1 MEFETDNLIFW
12 GTRGGLPSGEVTSA
26 KYGLATSCVELGLSD
41 RHIILDAG
49 SGISLFGKQIEHK
62 STKAIDILIGHYHYD
77 HLIGL
82 PFFTPLFNGNQT
94 VRIFLPE
101 LDGKPGINAIDRLI
115 SPPLFPITR
124 QMFSDSVS
132 FHSFTPGETLKLS
145 PDIFVSTS
153 LFPHPGQNCG
163 YRLQKSGKDKF
174 CYISDIENTGG
185 DTLDDVIAFNKNC
198 THLVIDSS
206 YTQEEM
212 KSRKGWGHLSLGDI
226 KFIAEALPHVQIF
239 MYHHDIFKSDSQ
251 IDADSKQLLS
261 KYSNVRL
268 AQQFEK
274 IQLA

>member
-1 MEFETDNLIFW
+1 METVTGDLIFW

-26 KYGLATSCVELGLSD
+26 KYGLATSCVELALSD

-49 SGISLFGKQIEHK
+49 SGISLFGKQIEPDSK
-62 STKAIDILIGHYHYD
+62 KAIDILIGHYHYD

-82 PFFTPLFNGNQT
+82 PFCVPLFNKNQP

-101 LDGKPGINAIDRLI
+101 LDGKPGINAIDKLI

-124 QMFSDSVS
+124 QMFTDSVS
-132 FHSFTPGETLKLS
+132 FHSFTPGETWELS
-145 PDIFVSTS
+145 PDIFVSTH

-163 YRLQKSGKDKF
+163 YRLQKSGVDQL
-174 CYISDIENTGG
+174 CYISDIENTGAT
-185 DTLDDVIAFNKNC
+185 TLDDVVAFNKGS
-198 THLVIDSS
+198 THLIIDSS
-206 YTQEEM
+206 YTQEEI
-212 KSRKGWGHLSLGDI
+212 KSRKGWGHLSLSDI
-226 KFIAEALPHVQIF
+226 EFIAKALPHVQIF

-251 IDADSKQLLS
+251 IDADSEWLLS
-261 KYSNVRL
+261 KCSNVRL

>member
-1 MEFETDNLIFW
+1 MESVTDNLIFW

-26 KYGLATSCVELGLSD
+26 SYGLATSCVELALLD

-49 SGISLFGKQIEHK
+49 SGISLFGKQVEPN

-82 PFFTPLFNGNQT
+82 PFCAPLFNGNQP

-101 LDGKPGINAIDRLI
+101 LDGKPGISAIDKLI

-124 QMFSDSVS
+124 QMFADSVS
-132 FHSFTPGETLKLS
+132 FHSFKPGETWELS
-145 PDIFVSTS
+145 SDIFVSTR

-163 YRLQKSGKDKF
+163 YRLQKSGKDKL
-174 CYISDIENTGG
+174 CYISDIENTSAT
-185 DTLDDVIAFNKNC
+185 TLDDVIEFNRDS
-198 THLVIDSS
+198 THLIIDSS

-212 KSRKGWGHLSLGDI
+212 KSRKGWGHLSLSDI
-226 KFIAEALPHVQIF
+226 EFIATVLPHVQIF
-239 MYHHDIFKSDSQ
+239 MYHHDIFKSDSR

-261 KYSNVRL
+261 KCSNVKIAR
-268 AQQFEK
+268 QFEQ
-274 IQLA
+274 IQLT